1 MNSKFE
7 IKSALLAGFAGTAA
21 MTVFTLMA
29 PLMGFEMN
37 IPRMLAGTMGLPI
50 LFGWLAHFMIG
61 EILALTYAAVFLK
74 TINADSGIKSGALFG
89 LIPWLAA
96 QIMVMPM
103 MSIINGG
110 GYFSGFFSGS
120 ILIASASLM
129 GHLIYGTI
137 VGAIYERVP
146 INTNATV

>member
-1 MNSKFE
+1 
-7 IKSALLAGFAGTAA
+7 
-21 MTVFTLMA
+21 
-29 PLMGFEMN
+29 
-37 IPRMLAGTMGLPI
+37 
-50 LFGWLAHFMIG
+50 
-61 EILALTYAAVFLK
+61 
-74 TINADSGIKSGALFG
+74 
-89 LIPWLAA
+89 
-96 QIMVMPM
+96 